1 MKSKY
6 KGIDERV
13 IKCANPFNHED
24 TIESGISIDDVDSV
38 PVLRFHF
45 LEKLKFKTI
54 EQKWKNP
61 EMLTQTTKLMFLSKE
76 NRDQLVKEL
85 KSIKFKK

>member
-13 IKCANPFNHED
+13 IKCCSEHEN
-24 TIESGISIDDVDSV
+24 TIEAGISISDVDSV
-38 PVLRFHF
+38 PVLNFHF
-45 LEKLKFKTI
+45 LEIVKPVHCPSFLNQI
-54 EQKWKNP
+54 
-61 EMLTQTTKLMFLSKE
+61 TKGMFLNKE